1 MKGVVFTEFMELV
14 EDKFS
19 FELADQIIEA
29 SELESGGSYTS
40 LGTYD
45 HNELLQMVTHLSDFA
60 GAPVPDLVR
69 TFGLR
74 LTGRFVEGFPQFFEG
89 KDLFSFLESV
99 EGYIHV
105 EVRKLYPDAEL
116 PNFETER
123 VDDDT
128 LVMKYQSTRPFN
140 ELAHG
145 LILGTIEHYGEPA
158 DVSFDDTSSDSDPG
172 TAATFTIKKK

>member
-1 MKGVVFTEFMELV
+1 MKGVVFTEFVELV

-19 FELADQIIEA
+19 FDMADQVIEA
-29 SELESGGSYTS
+29 CDLESGGAYTS

-69 TFGLR
+69 TFGLH
-74 LTGRFVEGFPQFFEG
+74 LAERFAEQFPDFFAD
-89 KDLFSFLESV
+89 KDLFEFLESV
-99 EGYIHV
+99 DGYIHV
-105 EVRKLYPDAEL
+105 EVRKLYADAEL
-116 PNFETER
+116 PSFTAER
-123 VDDDT
+123 VGDDA
-128 LVMKYQSTRPFN
+128 LVMKYSSTRPFS

-145 LILGTIEHYGEPA
+145 LILGTIEQFGEPA
-158 DVSFDDTSSDSDPG
+158 DVTIEDTSPASDPG